1 MQALRVSFEA
11 ARTAVA
17 VAESGDWHSW
27 YADRLGWLFGP
38 AVEQE
43 FLETRARLIWTTG
56 EPNVAV
62 EQGRWRARFDDLLA
76 DRRERQQP
84 LLELT
89 SQARYALVGR
99 FQQLSA

>member
-17 VAESGDWHSW
+17 VAESEEWHSW

-43 FLETRARLIWTTG
+43 FRETRARLVWATG
-56 EPNVAV
+56 EPNRPV

-76 DRRERQQP
+76 DRPERQQP
-84 LLELT
+84 LDELT
-89 SQARYALVGR
+89 GQARYALVGR

>member
-1 MQALRVSFEA
+1 MQALRISFEA
-11 ARTAVA
+11 ARTTVA
-17 VAESGDWHSW
+17 VAESKDWDSW

-43 FLETRARLIWTTG
+43 FRETQARLLWADG
-56 EPNVAV
+56 EPNRPV

-76 DRRERQQP
+76 DRPERRQP
-84 LLELT
+84 LMELT

-99 FQQLSA
+99 YQQLSA